1 MKEPYDWDAYAE
13 TFFPFAEKL
22 AQTAEEAE
30 KGGEKEKAS
39 EYYLYDPTKRTSDA
53 NISSDAILGVLLR
66 STASPASQ
74 HLDQRSRERHGSS
87 ARLSASRVLGYS
99 YR

>member
-30 KGGEKEKAS
+30 KAGEKEKAS
-39 EYYLYDPTKRTSDA
+39 EYYLYDQKRPH
-53 NISSDAILGVLLR
+53 G
-66 STASPASQ
+66 
-74 HLDQRSRERHGSS
+74 ER
-87 ARLSASRVLGYS
+87 
-99 YR
+99 